1 MDDKPTI
8 VLDLP
13 DRTQL
18 RMDEAEARSLAD
30 RLWEMARERGG
41 TAMLAVAIDAE
52 LQRGALSRRSIEVS
66 EGAAERL
73 REALRA
79 DRP

>member
-1 MDDKPTI
+1 VDEKPTI

-18 RMDEAEARSLAD
+18 RMNEAEARSLAD
-30 RLWEMARERGG
+30 RLWEMARQRGG

-52 LQRGALSRRSIEVS
+52 LQRGELSRRPIDVPES
-66 EGAAERL
+66 AAARL
-73 REALRA
+73 REALRP
-79 DRP
+79 DEP

>member
-1 MDDKPTI
+1 MDEKPTI

-30 RLWEMARERGG
+30 RLWEMARQRGG

-52 LQRGALSRRSIEVS
+52 LQREGPSRRPIDVP

-79 DRP
+79 EP